1 LHPTPLHKNIIKALK
16 VSSVKNPKKGTALV
30 CYFYKHTCLIKMNK
44 IFNKKTVIPVIVL
57 IIAVICTVLFNE
69 SNMDIKEQLIEQFNF
84 GRTEDTV
91 IDILFSGDLLNTDK
105 SDGEMQYLCVA
116 ENILDQVEVIY
127 YHKNKSGI
135 TRILNKKFDVQ
146 SLLESQVYSIN
157 IDKDTDIEFGF
168 TKDISESR
176 ITYNGESI
184 NVHIIDISDISNLQK
199 IGFWYAMK

>member
-1 LHPTPLHKNIIKALK
+1 
-16 VSSVKNPKKGTALV
+16 
-30 CYFYKHTCLIKMNK
+30 MNK